1 MSTEVQSAA
10 DWLEQAAV
18 PEASLTPAQQQ
29 GLHTAFGF
37 LQEAGTD
44 YYSRRFLSHFLLHC
58 RAGLKTA
65 AVARLCGF
73 SRSSAGDHPGLSPK
87 EVVQDV
93 RKGSCREK
101 GETSGAPGTL
111 KKK

>member
-29 GLHTAFGF
+29 LLHNACGF

-44 YYSRRFLSHFLLHC
+44 YYSRRFLSHFLLPC
-58 RAGLKTA
+58 RADLTTA
-65 AVARLCGF
+65 ACPPRRSSRRPIIGSPVAPTASGGPATPARLP
-73 SRSSAGDHPGLSPK
+73 SSS
-87 EVVQDV
+87 
-93 RKGSCREK
+93 
-101 GETSGAPGTL
+101 
-111 KKK
+111 